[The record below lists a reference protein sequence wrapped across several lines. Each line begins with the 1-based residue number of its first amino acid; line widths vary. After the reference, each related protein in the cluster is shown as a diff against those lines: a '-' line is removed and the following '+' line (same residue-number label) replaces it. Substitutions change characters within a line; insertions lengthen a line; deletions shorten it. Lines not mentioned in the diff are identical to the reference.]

1 MKRNSVVTGTLWLT
15 AAGLI
20 SRLLGFVYR
29 IYLSGLI
36 GSEGMGLYQLIS
48 PIYFLLFTLCSAGCH
63 TAISQMVAAES
74 AHRHTQNMQRI
85 LWICLV
91 PSTALALLFVLLI
104 QEFSPW
110 IAVHIIQDARAAE
123 GVRILCLGLPFCVS
137 SSCFK
142 AYFHGIRQMKIPA
155 TEQVIEQICRMS
167 VIYMLAPLL
176 SQSDVTTTCSYVVY
190 GTVAGDFISC
200 LYTGIAYGIHRRRLP
215 YSSYREPFPSLLR
228 PLLLIILPVTGSRL
242 LTQLLSSFEN
252 IMLPS
257 TLQRFGLSSS
267 ESLSLYGEFSG
278 MVMPLLSFPTII
290 TSALSSNLLPLVAS
304 AKASRNYRLI
314 QTATYRSLRLTFMIA
329 FLFSALFA
337 SLGLALGN
345 LLYPG
350 TNAGIWLP
358 IVGLFCPFFYL
369 QNTLSGLLTGSGL
382 QNEVFL
388 YQIIASGLRIIL
400 MLSLVP
406 LYGFPAFLL
415 GMLAS
420 LILSSILGLRKLI
433 LTYHMK
439 LSFLKEI
446 ATLFVCS
453 AATFLLSRLTAPY
466 VSTAPSLC
474 LAALAAS
481 AFYLLALFLTRC
493 LTKKDLQEV
502 LLLVKPRR

>member
-137 SSCFK
+137 SSCIK

-190 GTVAGDFISC
+190 GTVAGDFVSC
-200 LYTGIAYGIHRRRLP
+200 FYTGIAYGIHRRRLP

-228 PLLLIILPVTGSRL
+228 PLLLII
-242 LTQLLSSFEN
+242 
-252 IMLPS
+252 
-257 TLQRFGLSSS
+257 
-267 ESLSLYGEFSG
+267 
-278 MVMPLLSFPTII
+278 
-290 TSALSSNLLPLVAS
+290 
-304 AKASRNYRLI
+304 
-314 QTATYRSLRLTFMIA
+314 
-329 FLFSALFA
+329 FA
-337 SLGLALGN
+337 SYRKPAA
-345 LLYPG
+345 
-350 TNAGIWLP
+350 NA
-358 IVGLFCPFFYL
+358 VA
-369 QNTLSGLLTGSGL
+369 
-382 QNEVFL
+382 V
-388 YQIIASGLRIIL
+388 
-400 MLSLVP
+400 
-406 LYGFPAFLL
+406 
-415 GMLAS
+415 
-420 LILSSILGLRKLI
+420 
-433 LTYHMK
+433 
-439 LSFLKEI
+439 
-446 ATLFVCS
+446 
-453 AATFLLSRLTAPY
+453 
-466 VSTAPSLC
+466 
-474 LAALAAS
+474 
-481 AFYLLALFLTRC
+481 
-493 LTKKDLQEV
+493 
-502 LLLVKPRR
+502 